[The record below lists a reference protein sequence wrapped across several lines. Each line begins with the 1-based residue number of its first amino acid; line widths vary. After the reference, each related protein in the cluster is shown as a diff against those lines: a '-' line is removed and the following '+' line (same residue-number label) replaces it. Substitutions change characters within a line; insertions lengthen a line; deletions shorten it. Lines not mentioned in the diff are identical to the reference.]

1 MLLHD
6 DQTESWKN
14 KYLIQLIHHHINIFQ
29 GDFTS
34 QRVYFKSTNKMYGD
48 WSRPPHCVSSLLRTV
63 MFNTTH
69 YSNTQH
75 YLTVHTSLYLSSLR
89 YNISHK
95 IGGVI
100 N

>member
-48 WSRPPHCVSSLLRTV
+48 WSRPPHCVSSLLTTV

-75 YLTVHTSLYLSSLR
+75 YLTVLHCTSLHF
-89 YNISHK
+89 NITFHIK
-95 IGGVI
+95 KAE
-100 N
+100 